1 MLCHLPEGGRE
12 EREDKDRNKHREA
25 IKGKIKRKER
35 ERERG
40 GEESLTAKMSCV
52 CPAVVTTER

>member
-25 IKGKIKRKER
+25 IKGKLKGRR
-35 ERERG
+35 ERERRG
-40 GEESLTAKMSCV
+40 RVAHCKNVLSLSSSSNN
-52 CPAVVTTER
+52 

>member
-35 ERERG
+35 ERGRVTHCKNVL
-40 GEESLTAKMSCV
+40 SLSSSSNN
-52 CPAVVTTER
+52 